1 MSWENFLICA
11 GNNTYTYVVQAV
23 EEKIKGSGGNFVMQ
37 MAPKAI
43 QTLYVIDANDDL
55 M

>member
-1 MSWENFLICA
+1 MLA
-11 GNNTYTYVVQAV
+11 YTYTYIVQAV

-43 QTLYVIDANDDL
+43 QAFHVIDANDNL

>member
-11 GNNTYTYVVQAV
+11 GNNIYTYIVQAV

-43 QTLYVIDANDDL
+43 QAFHVVDDNDKL

>member
-1 MSWENFLICA
+1 MENFSICA

-43 QTLYVIDANDDL
+43 QAFHVVDANDNL